1 MIAGLRAACEGLR
14 TANGRLRELLA
25 EKDEI
30 IAALQVQVAKVAEL
44 EARVE
49 ALAAQVKQ
57 NSRNSSKPPS
67 SDGLAKPA
75 PKSLRKRGGKPGRP
89 KGQPGATMELTD
101 HPDHVV
107 VHEPATCSGCGA
119 GLAGGVQTGAQRRQ
133 VTEIPQ
139 VRPVV
144 TEHQMIERECA
155 CCGMRTRADAPDG
168 VTAPAQYG
176 PRLAALG
183 AYLWHGQFLSRER
196 ACAALGEMFGCAPSP
211 AVIAAAA
218 KKIAA
223 VIQPAVSAIVK
234 ALLASGVVHFDET
247 GFRVAGTLAWVHSA
261 SAGNYVL
268 TTVHPKR
275 GTGGMNAAGVLPSFT
290 GIAVH
295 DAWHR
300 MTPTPGWPG
309 TLCATPICCESLPRS
324 LRPAANSTSSGPSRP
339 STRCSSSK
347 MPPQPP
353 ATPGT
358 QGSARR
364 CSPSRRGTSPTPRRP
379 GSCSTPPAAARW
391 RKTARPGEPDAG
403 PGLRLPQVRL

>member
-1 MIAGLRAACEGLR
+1 
-14 TANGRLRELLA
+14 
-25 EKDEI
+25 
-30 IAALQVQVAKVAEL
+30 
-44 EARVE
+44 
-49 ALAAQVKQ
+49 
-57 NSRNSSKPPS
+57 
-67 SDGLAKPA
+67 
-75 PKSLRKRGGKPGRP
+75 
-89 KGQPGATMELTD
+89 
-101 HPDHVV
+101 
-107 VHEPATCSGCGA
+107 
-119 GLAGGVQTGAQRRQ
+119 
-133 VTEIPQ
+133 
-139 VRPVV
+139 
-144 TEHQMIERECA
+144 MIERECA

-275 GTGGMNAAGVLPSFT
+275 GTEGMNAAGVLPSFT

-295 DAWHR
+295 DAWAPYDTYTGVAGHA
-300 MTPTPGWPG
+300 
-309 TLCATPICCESLPRS
+309 LCNAHLLRELAAVTETGSKLDVIWAKQAIDALLKLKDAAAAARDAGHPR
-324 LRPAANSTSSGPSRP
+324 
-339 STRCSSSK
+339 
-347 MPPQPP
+347 
-353 ATPGT
+353 
-358 QGSARR
+358 SARR

-391 RKTARPGEPDAG
+391 RKNGTPWRTGCGTGPATTSGSPMTCGFPSTTTLRNRPSG
-403 PGLRLPQVRL
+403 

>member
-1 MIAGLRAACEGLR
+1 
-14 TANGRLRELLA
+14 
-25 EKDEI
+25 
-30 IAALQVQVAKVAEL
+30 
-44 EARVE
+44 
-49 ALAAQVKQ
+49 
-57 NSRNSSKPPS
+57 
-67 SDGLAKPA
+67 
-75 PKSLRKRGGKPGRP
+75 
-89 KGQPGATMELTD
+89 
-101 HPDHVV
+101 
-107 VHEPATCSGCGA
+107 
-119 GLAGGVQTGAQRRQ
+119 
-133 VTEIPQ
+133 
-139 VRPVV
+139 
-144 TEHQMIERECA
+144 MIERECA

-275 GTGGMNAAGVLPSFT
+275 GTEGMNAAGVLPSFT

-295 DAWHR
+295 DAWAPYDTYTGVAGHA
-300 MTPTPGWPG
+300 
-309 TLCATPICCESLPRS
+309 LCNAHL
-324 LRPAANSTSSGPSRP
+324 LRELAAVTETG
-339 STRCSSSK
+339 SK
-347 MPPQPP
+347 LDVIWAKQ
-353 ATPGT
+353 AID
-358 QGSARR
+358 ALLKLKDAA
-364 CSPSRRGTSPTPRRP
+364 
-379 GSCSTPPAAARW
+379 AAAR
-391 RKTARPGEPDAG
+391 DAG
-403 PGLRLPQVRL
+403 HPRIGPALLAEQERYFTDAAQTGIVLNAARRSALEKKRHALANRMRDRAGDYLRFAYDLRVPFDNNSAEQAIRMSKLRIKVSGCMRSMTGAQIFCALRTYLATAARHGISALDALTRAAEGDPWIPEIPALT